1 MKNTTHP
8 GPGKSSRKGITLFDL
23 ERMFPN
29 EETARQWFEDQFWGK
44 TGRCCPHCGSV
55 RTHDASHKSS
65 PYRCSDCRGYF
76 SVKTGTAMG
85 DSRLP
90 LRKWAFAIFLEVTS
104 LKGVSSMKL
113 HRDLGITQK
122 SAWFMLHRIR
132 EAFAAEKDFRFTGP
146 VEVGET
152 YFGGKRRN
160 MSNAKRKAL
169 ADTGRGAAGKVAVV
183 GVKDRA
189 TKQVSAKVVTS
200 TDAETLQGFVSA
212 GIPSPE
218 QRSIPTTRKPT
229 SG

>member
-1 MKNTTHP
+1 
-8 GPGKSSRKGITLFDL
+8 
-23 ERMFPN
+23 
-29 EETARQWFEDQFWGK
+29 
-44 TGRCCPHCGSV
+44 
-55 RTHDASHKSS
+55 
-65 PYRCSDCRGYF
+65 
-76 SVKTGTAMG
+76 
-85 DSRLP
+85 
-90 LRKWAFAIFLEVTS
+90 
-104 LKGVSSMKL
+104 MKL

-146 VEVGET
+146 VEVDET